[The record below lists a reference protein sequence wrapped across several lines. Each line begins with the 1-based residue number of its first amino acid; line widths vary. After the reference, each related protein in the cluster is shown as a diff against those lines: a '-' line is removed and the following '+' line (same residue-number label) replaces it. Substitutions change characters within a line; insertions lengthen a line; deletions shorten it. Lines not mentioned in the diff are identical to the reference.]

1 MNIYLLECTQQ
12 NMYFSICKTIADSQ
26 KHTRWKKSNTKD
38 YIPYFIIPCKG
49 NSREYK
55 TVVVKQI
62 SDYLGPGV
70 SGGSTAIGHK
80 KAFNVDGQFSIL
92 IVLLITGLCTIAK
105 LM

>member
-1 MNIYLLECTQQ
+1 M
-12 NMYFSICKTIADSQ
+12 
-26 KHTRWKKSNTKD
+26 
-38 YIPYFIIPCKG
+38 
-49 NSREYK
+49 
-55 TVVVKQI
+55 VKQI